1 MGGILTIKSFTTESW
16 ELKRLIRESNAYQKS
31 NKSAIKLSSAFIPL
45 IRFAILF
52 AFIAILLIGGFQVW
66 NGILSVGTYSFLVF
80 ITQRLLWPLT
90 TLGHVLDEFQRSMA
104 SVNRVIDLIDTPI
117 KIIDGNKKINIRNI
131 KGEVNFKNIYFSYP
145 RRKSTLNNIN
155 FKILNNTTLGIV
167 GLTGSGKSTIIKLL
181 LRIYEANKGLITI
194 DNIPINEIKLK
205 DLRKSISLVSQETYL
220 FQGTILENISYGS
233 NGANFKDISEAAK
246 IAEAHNFITRLPD
259 GYKTLVGERGQKLS
273 GGQRQRIA
281 LARAILKDAPIL
293 ILDEATASVDNETE
307 LLIQRSLIKI
317 KQKRTTIV
325 IAHRL
330 STIKS
335 ADNIIVLEK
344 GKIIEEGKHDFL
356 IKKNGIYS
364 ELWKVQA
371 GI

>member
-1 MGGILTIKSFTTESW
+1 MNSKDLW
-16 ELKRLIRESNAYQKS
+16 HQ
-31 NKSAIKLSSAFIPL
+31 
-45 IRFAILF
+45 
-52 AFIAILLIGGFQVW
+52 LIG
-66 NGILSVGTYSFLVF
+66 
-80 ITQRLLWPLT
+80 
-90 TLGHVLDEFQRSMA
+90 
-104 SVNRVIDLIDTPI
+104 VIDLIDTPI

-155 FKILNNTTLGIV
+155 FKIPSNTTIGIV

-233 NGANFKDISEAAK
+233 IGANFKDISEAAK

-273 GGQRQRIA
+273 GGQRQRVA

-307 LLIQRSLIKI
+307 LLIQRSLNKI

-335 ADNIIVLEK
+335 ADNIIVIDK
-344 GKIIEEGKHDFL
+344 GKLIEEGSHDLL

-364 ELWKVQA
+364 ELWKVQS